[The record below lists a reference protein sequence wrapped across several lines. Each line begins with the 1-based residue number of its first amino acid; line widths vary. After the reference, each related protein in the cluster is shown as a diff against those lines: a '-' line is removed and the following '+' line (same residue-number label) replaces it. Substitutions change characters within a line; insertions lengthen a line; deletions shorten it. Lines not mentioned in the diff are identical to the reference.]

1 MNIEKTMTEILD
13 LLEKRGA
20 DESTAAWVL
29 LMTAGT
35 LTKSSETLRCLAGDV
50 ADYYKMKGAA

>member
-13 LLEKRGA
+13 LLEKKGA

-35 LTKSSETLRCLAGDV
+35 LTKSSEPSDAWRVT
-50 ADYYKMKGAA
+50 